1 MSAGCVVVFADNQR
15 GLCCTRRLRGR
26 SLISLSWLVSLGTQL
41 ADMFRAATKPQ
52 MDNKKAICWPFLSP
66 WGAETRSSL
75 QNRRLCV
82 GGWRHPGKATDH
94 AAKPSWSSDR
104 SRSRSRLGRV
114 WRPGADRS
122 RTRGFAARSCFCT
135 PRVLARSARAF
146 APRKPWLALND
157 GCTATRGGQWPPL
170 VAVEGRGT

>member
-15 GLCCTRRLRGR
+15 ELCCTRRLRGR
-26 SLISLSWLVSLGTQL
+26 SLTSLSWLVSLGTQL
-41 ADMFRAATKPQ
+41 GDMFRAATKPQ

-114 WRPGADRS
+114 ASRS
-122 RTRGFAARSCFCT
+122 RPLADPGICSEIVFLHST
-135 PRVLARSARAF
+135 VLARSARAF